1 MKKKKI
7 IIAISIIISLIII
20 FLLTNSCISKYKSA
34 KIFDERFNN
43 DNFYGQYLNG
53 QYDKSRVYG
62 YKVAVQISKD
72 SKIKSFFDIEGSAT
86 LTSLLEAKY
95 GLKVESD
102 ECSHGN
108 STILF
113 NTNDKAIILIAP
125 EYSKEEIV
133 YFLTTP
139 KIIFKKLDANNHW
152 QDTGINSRYIKKAVV
167 TNENDVWKVDIK
179 FNKAGTKKFTNLT
192 KELIGQKLGI
202 FYAEQLIIAPK
213 ITEPI
218 ESGHATIA
226 RNKGLTLDEARQ
238 ITNAINNRLD
248 LDVLEIKEN
257 IK

>member
-72 SKIKSFFDIEGSAT
+72 SKI
-86 LTSLLEAKY
+86 
-95 GLKVESD
+95 
-102 ECSHGN
+102 
-108 STILF
+108 TILF
-113 NTNDKAIILIAP
+113 NTKDKAIILIAP

-167 TNENDVWKVDIK
+167 TNENNVWKVDIK

-192 KELIGQKLGI
+192 KELIEQKLGI

-218 ESGHATIA
+218 EGGHATIA